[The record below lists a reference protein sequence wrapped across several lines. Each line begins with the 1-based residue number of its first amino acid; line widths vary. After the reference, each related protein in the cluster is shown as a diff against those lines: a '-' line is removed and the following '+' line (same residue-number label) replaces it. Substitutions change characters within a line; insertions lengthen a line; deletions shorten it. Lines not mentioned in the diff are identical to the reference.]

1 MRLNVFSDYCL
12 RTLIYLGAHPD
23 ARMTRAQ
30 IAQAYD
36 ISDNHLMK
44 VINWLAREGFIVTVR
59 GKGGGIQLAR
69 APAAINLGQV
79 IRRSEEGSVLV
90 ECFDREQSTC
100 RIEAACRLKTVLAE
114 ALEAMYAVLD
124 RYTLE
129 DLLQAPEQIVR
140 LLALTSTDA

>member
-12 RTLIYLGAHPD
+12 RTLIYLGAHRD
-23 ARMTRAQ
+23 ERTTRAQ
-30 IAQAYD
+30 IAAAYG

-44 VINWLAREGFIVTVR
+44 VVNWLAREGFIVTVR
-59 GKGGGIQLAR
+59 GKGGGIQLAS
-69 APAAINLGQV
+69 APAAISLGQV

-90 ECFDREQSTC
+90 ECFDRAQSTC

-129 DLLQAPEQIVR
+129 DLLQAPEQIVT
-140 LLALTSTDA
+140 LLGFTALDS

>member
-12 RTLIYLGAHPD
+12 RTLTYLGAHPD

-30 IAQAYD
+30 IAQAYG

-44 VINWLAREGFIVTVR
+44 VVNWLAREGFIVTVR

-100 RIEAACRLKTVLAE
+100 RIEQACRLKTVLAE

-129 DLLQAPEQIVR
+129 DLLQAPEQIVS
-140 LLALTSTDA
+140 LLGFTALDA